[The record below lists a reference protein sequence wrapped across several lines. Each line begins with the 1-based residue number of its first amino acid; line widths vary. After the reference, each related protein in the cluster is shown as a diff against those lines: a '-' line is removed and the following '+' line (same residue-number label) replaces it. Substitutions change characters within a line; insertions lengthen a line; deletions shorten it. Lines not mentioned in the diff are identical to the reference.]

1 MKRGQTPNLVAVI
14 AVFVAVKEA
23 RGETNPVFF
32 AEGGYITLV
41 FARIRRHVNYV
52 KRDCI

>member
-1 MKRGQTPNLVAVI
+1 MKRGQTANLVAVMT
-14 AVFVAVKEA
+14 VFVAVKEA
-23 RGETNPVFF
+23 RGETNPVFLT
-32 AEGGYITLV
+32 ESRYIALV